1 MKLRH
6 TIPFLIILFQQGVP
20 LQVERTPSGRYRLSF
35 GLGGGSYPQDFI
47 PGGCLGS
54 SGVMETGRQP
64 FTSGGAQVDAWP
76 SQAVRVSASVGE
88 FVGWNSGRTSSFYGL
103 LGAWE
108 ARYVGLGAGYAAT
121 NDETGRSGLSAYL
134 RLGDND
140 GMHLRADLRAPTPTW
155 GVTGWSRVGIGYN
168 QGLRRGFG
176 AFVGL
181 SKVLGHA
188 NVDTL
193 PKDALAVFTDLTF
206 PFSRRWDLML
216 RGHAGISG
224 GPGFPYGLGF
234 GGRYYF
240 GE

>member
-6 TIPFLIILFQQGVP
+6 TIPFLIILFQQGFP
-20 LQVERTPSGRYRLSF
+20 LQVERTPSGHYRLSF

-47 PGGCLGS
+47 PGGCTGS
-54 SGVMETGRQP
+54 SGIEESGRQP
-64 FTSGGAQVDAWP
+64 FSSGGAQVDAWP
-76 SQAVRVSASVGE
+76 AQQMRMSASGGG
-88 FVGWNSGRTSSFYGL
+88 FVGWNSGRVSTFFGL
-103 LGAWE
+103 QGAWE
-108 ARYVGLGAGYAAT
+108 ARHVGLGAGYSAT
-121 NDETGRSGLSAYL
+121 DDETGRSGLSAYL
-134 RLGDND
+134 RLGDID
-140 GMHLRADLRAPTPTW
+140 GMHARADLRAPTPTW

-193 PKDALAVFTDLTF
+193 PKDALAVFADLTF
-206 PFSRRWDLML
+206 QLGRRWDLLL
-216 RGHAGISG
+216 RGHAGVSG

-234 GGRYYF
+234 GLRYNF